1 MHPRG
6 VKRFLESNYEFS
18 PCSIANISSA
28 LTALGKFQRN
38 CLKDGKYKWN
48 HDFDYKYQITMLDD
62 FAIIFNV
69 FSYEVPQHV
78 CGNGILEAW
87 EECDCG
93 EDYEDCALDNCCY
106 PGNHPSAPCSLKPS
120 SQCR

>member
-1 MHPRG
+1 
-6 VKRFLESNYEFS
+6 
-18 PCSIANISSA
+18 
-28 LTALGKFQRN
+28 
-38 CLKDGKYKWN
+38 
-48 HDFDYKYQITMLDD
+48 MLDD
-62 FAIIFNV
+62 FVIIFISL
-69 FSYEVPQHV
+69 SYKVPQHI

-93 EDYEDCALDNCCY
+93 EDYEDCALDNCCN

>member
-1 MHPRG
+1 M
-6 VKRFLESNYEFS
+6 V
-18 PCSIANISSA
+18 SINGIIQWVINI
-28 LTALGKFQRN
+28 Q
-38 CLKDGKYKWN
+38 
-48 HDFDYKYQITMLDD
+48 HIIMLDD
-62 FAIIFNV
+62 FAIIFISL
-69 FSYEVPQHV
+69 SYKVPQHI

-93 EDYEDCALDNCCY
+93 EDYEDCALDNCCN